1 MYAKLKHTY
10 PCYMSELQINL
21 FQHIKAVL
29 PSNLSLADEIAD
41 LLDVS
46 VDSAYRRIR
55 GEKQLIFEEIQ
66 KLSQHFKISIDKIL
80 NLKSDSTLFS
90 GIYLEHKDFDFLK
103 YLDDN
108 MYNNLAYV
116 ARFEQKELIYF
127 SKDIPIFYYYMFP
140 ELAAFK
146 FFVWMK
152 TLLEF
157 PEFVSAKFSLKKIP
171 ESFFERAKKIATISC
186 QIPVTEIL
194 NVENIQ
200 TTLRQIEY
208 YKDTRLFESKSEL
221 DLLYDKL
228 EEMIS
233 HMETLCTVG
242 RKFLPGQKPLLT
254 NAPLKMYVN
263 DFVIGDHSN
272 VAILNGKKMCFINHN
287 IINVLSTQDEAF
299 CNYSYDFMQNI
310 IRKST
315 QISEVGERERVV
327 FFNMIRQR
335 IDMYKHNEIKTLSKQ
350 TPYY

>member
-1 MYAKLKHTY
+1 
-10 PCYMSELQINL
+10 MSQLQVNL
-21 FQHIKAVL
+21 FHHIKSVL

-41 LLDVS
+41 LLEVS

-55 GEKQLIFEEIQ
+55 GEKQISFEEIQ
-66 KLSQHFKISIDKIL
+66 KLSSHFKISVDKIL
-80 NLKSDSTLFS
+80 NLKSDSILFS
-90 GIYLEHKDFDFLK
+90 GFYLQHKDFDFLK

-116 ARFEQKELIYF
+116 ASFEQKEWIYF
-127 SKDIPIFYYYMFP
+127 TKDIPIFYYYMFP

-157 PEFVSAKFSLKKIP
+157 PEYASAKFSLKKIP
-171 ESFFERAKKIATISC
+171 ENFFERAKKIATISC

-208 YKDTRLFESKSEL
+208 YKDTRLFELKSEL
-221 DLLYDKL
+221 ELLYDKL

-242 RKFLPGQKPLLT
+242 RKYLPGQKPLLT

-272 VAILNGKKMCFINHN
+272 VVILNGKKMCYINHN
-287 IINVLSTQDEAF
+287 IINVISTQDEAF
-299 CNYSYDFMQNI
+299 CNYSYDFLQNI

-315 QISEVGERERVV
+315 QISEVGERERVM
-327 FFNMIRQR
+327 FFNMIRER
-335 IDMYKHNEIKTLSKQ
+335 INLYRSNEMKTLGKLA
-350 TPYY
+350 PYF

>member
-1 MYAKLKHTY
+1 
-10 PCYMSELQINL
+10 MSQLQINL
-21 FQHIKAVL
+21 FHHIKSVL

-41 LLDVS
+41 LLNVS

-127 SKDIPIFYYYMFP
+127 SKDIPIYYYCMFP

-152 TLLEF
+152 TMLQF
-157 PEFVSAKFSLKKIP
+157 PEYATPKFSMEKVDAI
-171 ESFFERAKKIATISC
+171 FFEKAKKIAELSC
-186 QIPVTEIL
+186 QVPTTEIL

-208 YKDTRLFESKSEL
+208 YKDTGLFASKADL
-221 DLLYDKL
+221 DLQYSKL
-228 EEMIS
+228 EEMND
-233 HMETLCTVG
+233 HMEKMCAAG
-242 RKFLPGQKPLLT
+242 RRYIPGQKPLSSYAT
-254 NAPLKMYVN
+254 LKMYVN
-263 DFVIGDHSN
+263 DFVIGDNSS
-272 VAILNGKKMCFINHN
+272 VAVLNGKKLCFLLHN
-287 IINVLSTQDEAF
+287 VINVLITHDEEF
-299 CNYSYDFMQNI
+299 CNYTYDFIQNI
-310 IRKST
+310 IKKST
-315 QISEVGERERVV
+315 QVSEVGERERTI
-327 FFNMIRQR
+327 FFNLTRQR
-335 IDMYKHNEIKTLSKQ
+335 INLYKQNEIKTIVKLS
-350 TPYY
+350 PYY

>member
-1 MYAKLKHTY
+1 
-10 PCYMSELQINL
+10 MSQLQINL
-21 FQHIKAVL
+21 FHHIKSVL

-41 LLDVS
+41 LLNVS

-55 GEKQLIFEEIQ
+55 GEKQISFEEIQ
-66 KLSQHFKISIDKIL
+66 KLSSHFKISVDKIL
-80 NLKSDSTLFS
+80 NVQSDSILFS
-90 GIYLEHKDFDFLK
+90 GGYLQHKDFDFLK

-157 PEFVSAKFSLKKIP
+157 PDYASAKFSVKKIP
-171 ESFFERAKKIATISC
+171 DSFFERAKKIATISC

-208 YKDTRLFESKSEL
+208 YKDTRLFESRAEL
-221 DLLYDKL
+221 DVLYDKL

-233 HMETLCTVG
+233 HMEAICTAG
-242 RKFLPGQKPLLT
+242 RKYLPGQKPLLT

-272 VAILNGKKMCFINHN
+272 VAVLNGKKMCFIVHN
-287 IINVLSTQDEAF
+287 IVNVLSTQDEAF
-299 CNYSYDFMQNI
+299 CNYSYDFIQNI

-315 QISEVGERERVV
+315 QISEVGERERVM
-327 FFNMIRQR
+327 FFNMIRER
-335 IDMYKHNEIKTLSKQ
+335 IALYSRNEMKTLGKL
-350 TPYY
+350 TPYF